1 MRNRDV
7 DDALPSGV
15 ENFDKLPDVAHV
27 RLPVVR
33 ALNGDVAA
41 STIWRWVKDGTF
53 PAPEKI
59 GPNTSAW
66 RVGTLRAHRGSR

>member
-1 MRNRDV
+1 MRTRLG
-7 DDALPSGV
+7 AIPGGV
-15 ENFDKLPDVAHV
+15 KHFDELPDEAFV

-41 STIWRWVKDGTF
+41 STIWRWVKDGRF
-53 PAPEKI
+53 PRPEAL

-66 RVGTLRAHRGSR
+66 NVGKLRAHRNSR